1 MSPSPIAPGLGR
13 GLSSLI
19 PRRGNAAVPASPSAA
34 PADSVRT
41 VPTDRIIA
49 NPEQPRQEVER
60 GLEELVGSIREH
72 GILQPLVVQADGDRY
87 ILIAGERRLRAAVRL
102 GLKEVPVV
110 FRSANQQQ
118 RLALALVENLQRRN
132 LNPVEEAKAY
142 QRLVDEFNLT
152 QDQVAQRVGKSRS
165 YVANTLRLQTL
176 PHPILTSLAAGE
188 IAEGHA
194 KVLLGLPTAEEQLK
208 LWKEIVRRHLPVRG
222 VEAAVR
228 QKIGRAR
235 EPNRILDDLARRL
248 EQRYGTRVRI
258 TRRRE
263 RGTITFEYFSGEE
276 LNGLTE
282 RFLGR
287 Q

>member
-13 GLSSLI
+13 GLASLI
-19 PRRGNAAVPASPSAA
+19 PRRGSAPVPASPTVP
-34 PADSVRT
+34 PADGVRT
-41 VPTDRIIA
+41 VSTDRIIA
-49 NPEQPRQEVER
+49 NPEQPRAEVER
-60 GLEELVGSIREH
+60 GLEELVESIREH
-72 GILQPLVVQADGDRY
+72 GIIQPLVVQADGDRY
-87 ILIAGERRLRAAVRL
+87 ILIAGERRLRAARRL

-152 QDQVAQRVGKSRS
+152 QDHVAQRVGKSRS
-165 YVANTLRLQTL
+165 HVANTLRLQTL
-176 PHPILTSLAAGE
+176 PNPILTSLAAGE

-194 KVLLGLPTAEEQLK
+194 KVLLALPNAEEQLK

-228 QKIGRAR
+228 QSVGRAR
-235 EPNRILDDLARRL
+235 ERDRILDDLARQL

-258 TRRRE
+258 TRRRG

-276 LNGLTE
+276 LNNLTE